1 MRAHVLV
8 IEDNAINLELLVYAL
23 KAFGHEVQSA
33 VSAVRG
39 LEMARISPPA
49 VILCDIQMPGMD
61 GYQFAAA
68 VKADPVLQGI
78 PLIGV
83 SALAMVGDRDK
94 AMLAGFDDYL
104 AKPVDFEALQA
115 SLNRFAIVPAQS
127 CRHQDTTP
135 TESVPPPAG
144 RPEKILIVDD
154 VAWNLDIKKCLLE
167 PLGYRVF
174 TASDMNSALALAL
187 SERPTLIISDVGMRS
202 GTGYDFIQKIKAEP
216 SLKDTPF
223 IFLTATHAA
232 DADRQ
237 RGLALGASRYL
248 LRPIDMQ
255 DLLKEIEAC
264 LGIGRGAPPA
274 EGASA

>member
-1 MRAHVLV
+1 MGAHVLV

-23 KAFGHEVQSA
+23 TAFGHEVRSA
-33 VSAVRG
+33 TSGTRG
-39 LEMARISPPA
+39 LEMARADPPA

-68 VKADPVLQGI
+68 LKDDAALERV

-115 SLNRFAIVPAQS
+115 SLHRFGIEPGKRATQPAQAES
-127 CRHQDTTP
+127 AGTP
-135 TESVPPPAG
+135 PQPSG
-144 RPEKILIVDD
+144 RAQKILIVDD

-167 PLGYRVF
+167 PLGYQVF
-174 TASDMNSALALAL
+174 TATDMDTAMALAL
-187 SERPTLIISDVGMRS
+187 SERPALIISDVGMRVGS
-202 GTGYDFIQKIKAEP
+202 GYDFIRKVKGEAA
-216 SLKDTPF
+216 LRDVPF

-232 DADRQ
+232 DADQ
-237 RGLALGASRYL
+237 QKGLALGAARYL

-255 DLLKEIEAC
+255 VLLKEIEGC
-264 LGIGRGAPPA
+264 LRGECGP
-274 EGASA
+274 